1 MDAAR
6 QDAASLP
13 QVQVV
18 QMAGTEKGVEVNQLV
33 KYEAAKFALSECV
46 RVDEVKDI
54 RDKSAAIA
62 AAARIAKDKQLEID
76 ASEIRIRAER
86 RLGEM
91 IREQKQGDGL
101 NEGGRP
107 LKTGT
112 HTEPVNSAPT
122 LASVGI
128 SKKLSSRAQSLAA
141 IPAEDFE
148 VTLDEHRAQQQS
160 VTVATMQKLAEKAK
174 EHEQKEATEPEKKN
188 KPIPAPIEAALNRLE
203 TEIKLC
209 AGSGWK
215 RCDKNELTRRIK
227 SIMKKVEA

>member
-1 MDAAR
+1 M
-6 QDAASLP
+6 P
-13 QVQVV
+13 QVQISE
-18 QMAGTEKGVEVNQLV
+18 MGRRAKGAEVNQLV

-91 IREQKQGDGL
+91 IREQKQGEGL
-101 NEGGRP
+101 ATGGQP
-107 LKTGT
+107 YQSTGT
-112 HTEPVNSAPT
+112 HKEPVEKTTPT
-122 LASVGI
+122 LADIGI

-148 VTLDEHRAQQQS
+148 VTLDEHRAQQQA

-174 EHEQKEATEPEKKN
+174 EHEQKEVTEPERKN

>member
-1 MDAAR
+1 M
-6 QDAASLP
+6 
-13 QVQVV
+13 
-18 QMAGTEKGVEVNQLV
+18 NQLV

-91 IREQKQGDGL
+91 IREQKQGEGL
-101 NEGGRP
+101 ATGGQP
-107 LKTGT
+107 YQSTGT
-112 HTEPVNSAPT
+112 HKEPVEKTTPT
-122 LASVGI
+122 LADIGI

-148 VTLDEHRAQQQS
+148 VTLDEHRAQQQA

-174 EHEQKEATEPEKKN
+174 EHEQKEVTEPERKN

>member
-1 MDAAR
+1 M
-6 QDAASLP
+6 SG
-13 QVQVV
+13 VQVV
-18 QMAGTEKGVEVNQLV
+18 SVEQGERERGAQVNQLV
-33 KYEAAKFALSECV
+33 KYEAAKFALAEAV
-46 RVDEVKDI
+46 RVDEVMDI

-91 IREQKQGDGL
+91 LIEQKNGEGL
-101 NEGGRP
+101 A
-107 LKTGT
+107 TGT
-112 HTEPVNSAPT
+112 RGQKLTRVSGGAIAEPPENDKPT
-122 LASVGI
+122 LADIGI

-148 VTLDEHRAQQQS
+148 VTLDEHRAQQQA

-174 EHEQKEATEPEKKN
+174 QHEQKEVTEPEKKN

-209 AGSGWK
+209 AGSGWN
-215 RCDKNELTRRIK
+215 RCDKDELTRRIK